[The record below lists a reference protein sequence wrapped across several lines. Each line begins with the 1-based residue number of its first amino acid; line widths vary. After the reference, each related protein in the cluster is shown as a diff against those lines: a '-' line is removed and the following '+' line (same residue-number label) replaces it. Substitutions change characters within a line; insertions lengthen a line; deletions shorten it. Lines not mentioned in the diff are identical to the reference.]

1 MTVKTLLRELWHPKV
16 SSDQSDQNELR
27 AYWSVYGGPKAI
39 WGSAY
44 FWIAL
49 GLMVILRPLWC
60 SGDWLSIASDLLP
73 GLLGFSIGALAIM
86 LAAPGFKVFEVI
98 AEGGIPRSH
107 FMIMASRLVHF
118 IIVQSVAII
127 AMLVAKTYP
136 SGWSNGI
143 GFLLMAYAI
152 MTAVSIALTL
162 FGLARMLNFAVPPD
176 EGNDTKES

>member
-1 MTVKTLLRELWHPKV
+1 MTVRTLLKELWHPKV
-16 SSDQSDQNELR
+16 SSSQIDDNELK
-27 AYWSVYGGPKAI
+27 AYWSVYGGLKAI

-44 FWIAL
+44 FWVAL
-49 GLMVILRPLWC
+49 ALMLLLRPLWC
-60 SGDWLSIASDLLP
+60 SGEWLPIASDLLP

-86 LAAPGFKVFEVI
+86 LAAPGFKVFEII

-127 AMLVAKTYP
+127 IMLVAKTYP
-136 SGWSNGI
+136 SGWTNGI
-143 GFLLMAYAI
+143 GFLLMAYAV

-162 FGLARMLNFAVPPD
+162 FGLARMLNFSVPPEDD
-176 EGNDTKES
+176 EPTDG